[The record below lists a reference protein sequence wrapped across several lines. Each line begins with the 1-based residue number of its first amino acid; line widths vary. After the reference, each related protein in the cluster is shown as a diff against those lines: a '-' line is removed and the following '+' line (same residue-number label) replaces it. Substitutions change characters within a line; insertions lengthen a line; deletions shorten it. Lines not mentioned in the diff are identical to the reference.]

1 MTLEEI
7 EESLP
12 NGLHDP
18 VIQAVVMDYQQ
29 LRLTLRV
36 EVLIGLPD
44 QPPPERALPRGGH
57 CI

>member
-12 NGLHDP
+12 NGLQDS

-44 QPPPERALPRGGH
+44 QPFPESERYR
-57 CI
+57 